1 MNHIA
6 RIARRNA
13 VLIVSFLVLGAAV
26 ATTAAITAPPTYTST
41 ATLYVAVRSEG
52 SSVSELTQ
60 ARTYGSQ
67 VISSY
72 IEVATTDLV
81 LQAALDDLGV
91 DLTPDDARRNVHA
104 SAVADSLTLE
114 LTASGSEPTQVAA
127 LANAVAASFSTVV
140 EDRLEARDEE
150 TTTNVHVLTVQPAL
164 VPTEPSSPNPPL
176 WVALGALVGAAMGL
190 AAAVARTALDRR
202 PHTADEMQAV
212 IDAPRLGEIVA
223 SSEAA
228 RFPAIVAA
236 RPHSM
241 AAEAFRSLR
250 TNVSFLTTTPGSAA
264 FVVTSAI
271 PGEGKSTVAANLAA
285 TVAETGAR
293 VALVDADLRKPVV
306 ATRFGIEGGVGLS
319 DVLVGR
325 VALSDAV
332 QSWGV
337 SPLFV
342 LPAGVLP
349 PNPAEL
355 LGSEAMTHVIDQLR
369 AVFDLIVFDAPPLL
383 PVTDAV
389 VLTRKA
395 TGAFLVVRAEHAHTD
410 QVVDAVAALAT
421 ADALLLGFIANS
433 VPAKGADAVASASS
447 GYADAQAKARGR

>member
-212 IDAPRLGEIVA
+212 I
-223 SSEAA
+223 SS
-228 RFPAIVAA
+228 
-236 RPHSM
+236 HS
-241 AAEAFRSLR
+241 LVP
-250 TNVSFLTTTPGSAA
+250 TLLT
-264 FVVTSAI
+264 
-271 PGEGKSTVAANLAA
+271 
-285 TVAETGAR
+285 
-293 VALVDADLRKPVV
+293 
-306 ATRFGIEGGVGLS
+306 
-319 DVLVGR
+319 
-325 VALSDAV
+325 
-332 QSWGV
+332 
-337 SPLFV
+337 
-342 LPAGVLP
+342 
-349 PNPAEL
+349 
-355 LGSEAMTHVIDQLR
+355 
-369 AVFDLIVFDAPPLL
+369 
-383 PVTDAV
+383 
-389 VLTRKA
+389 
-395 TGAFLVVRAEHAHTD
+395 
-410 QVVDAVAALAT
+410 
-421 ADALLLGFIANS
+421 
-433 VPAKGADAVASASS
+433 
-447 GYADAQAKARGR
+447 